1 MTNIFC
7 IINRKLN
14 YRAMSE
20 AGYFYLKRK
29 LCPLSNL
36 PQIGSQGV
44 FFMTSGVYVR
54 TEEYKRKLK
63 LNHVGMLGKKHSE
76 KSKIKM
82 SLIQK
87 GCVKPTGKLATAW
100 KGGKVKTGLGY
111 VQIHNPTHPY
121 AQSKGYVYEHRLVM
135 ENHIG
140 RYLKPEEIIHH
151 INGIVDDNRIEN
163 LMLFAN
169 KAKHN
174 SYEKLKRGTI

>member
-1 MTNIFC
+1 M
-7 IINRKLN
+7 
-14 YRAMSE
+14 
-20 AGYFYLKRK
+20 AGVFYLKVK
-29 LCPLSNL
+29 MPSGGFCHEQNPK
-36 PQIGSQGV
+36 GG

-54 TEEYKRKLK
+54 TEENKRNLR
-63 LNHVGMLGKKHSE
+63 LNHKGMFGKKHSE

-151 INGIVDDNRIEN
+151 VNGIVDDNRIEN